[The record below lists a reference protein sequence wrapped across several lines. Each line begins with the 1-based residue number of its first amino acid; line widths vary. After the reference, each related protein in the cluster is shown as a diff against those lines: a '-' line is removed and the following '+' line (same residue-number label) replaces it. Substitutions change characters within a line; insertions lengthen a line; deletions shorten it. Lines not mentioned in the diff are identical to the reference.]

1 MCKRAVV
8 WTCLALLVTAS
19 AFAQGLDTQANSGDW
34 EEINFEFDSS
44 VLVDGFPSLL
54 RLAELLNQNS
64 EYRVTLEGHADYRG
78 ADDYNVRLSQARA
91 QTVRDFLLKYGA
103 RENQVA
109 ITPRG
114 EQAPRIE
121 AQNPEALFMNRR
133 VVMRLADG
141 QGRLISAGSV
151 GDAIEAMQDISQ
163 QQMACCDQIMSELSK
178 LDEILHMLKDLQGEN
193 QELKQEVA
201 DLRDR
206 QGSLEQNVTQLAEA
220 PPPPTKEEVQE
231 AVKASLPPPSR
242 KFSILGLNVG
252 PDTNDSNL
260 AGSGRGRI
268 FLPFAQR
275 HAVQVEGEYMHYSRR
290 DEGQIDAGLVSRFG
304 NVQVGLFGSFRHVR
318 LGEFQYGGS
327 MAQSSAT
334 LDYVFDR
341 GRVGAYGTRG
351 FMDGAVLNRI
361 SVWAN
366 TVEESYLSIVDQ
378 VGFSTAFAA
387 WGDAWYEGN
396 FGALFG
402 AGDNKV
408 GGSIRYI
415 HPLSESIA
423 FTAEAGLNETLI
435 SNSNSGRFVVGLQFG
450 GWLSP
455 KDYSAN
461 TSEPVPVDIPRVRYE
476 VLTRQTRTGNDSPV
490 ADAGADQIGVD
501 PGEVTLNGSASYDP
515 DEDPITYDWVQVTGP
530 TVQLSKADTAQPTF
544 TAAEGETYHFHLTVR
559 DDRGGVGT
567 DRTTVSALDQ
577 GITIAQFTATPLT
590 IDSGEAVSLVWEIRN
605 ASAAE
610 ISSVG
615 EVDPSA
621 GSTTVTVTET
631 TTFTLTASNDQRSLS
646 QSVTVMVG
654 SPVQIIDFT
663 ADPLVV
669 ANPGDPVT
677 LSWKTENATRV
688 NITGVGAV
696 DANGS
701 IQVYPNADT
710 TYNLLA
716 SDGHNQVQA
725 VVIVRVEPNAAPVAV
740 ARTWSFIWERTIRL
754 DGSRSFDPDGD
765 SITYSWSSIGP
776 LETSIRNPNSE
787 TSVVDFLGGPGAYS
801 FELVVTDDKGAKSS
815 PKRVTVHWVGQ

>member
-1 MCKRAVV
+1 
-8 WTCLALLVTAS
+8 
-19 AFAQGLDTQANSGDW
+19 
-34 EEINFEFDSS
+34 
-44 VLVDGFPSLL
+44 
-54 RLAELLNQNS
+54 
-64 EYRVTLEGHADYRG
+64 
-78 ADDYNVRLSQARA
+78 
-91 QTVRDFLLKYGA
+91 
-103 RENQVA
+103 
-109 ITPRG
+109 
-114 EQAPRIE
+114 
-121 AQNPEALFMNRR
+121 
-133 VVMRLADG
+133 
-141 QGRLISAGSV
+141 
-151 GDAIEAMQDISQ
+151 
-163 QQMACCDQIMSELSK
+163 MSELSK

-231 AVKASLPPPSR
+231 AVEASLPPPSR

-567 DRTTVSALDQ
+567 DRTMVSALDQ

-590 IDSGEAVSLVWEIRN
+590 IDSGETASLVWEIRN
-605 ASAAE
+605 ANAAE
-610 ISSVG
+610 ISGVG

-621 GSTTVTVTET
+621 GSTTVTVTDDQVPQIRQFT
-631 TTFTLTASNDQRSLS
+631 AAPSQVTQGGQTTLTWEVEDATSVTISGIGSVNQSGSSTVQVNQSTTYTLIASNRNGEVSATAV
-646 QSVTVMVG
+646 VTVG

-663 ADPLVV
+663 ADQMVI

-677 LSWKTENATRV
+677 
-688 NITGVGAV
+688 
-696 DANGS
+696 
-701 IQVYPNADT
+701 
-710 TYNLLA
+710 
-716 SDGHNQVQA
+716 H
-725 VVIVRVEPNAAPVAV
+725 
-740 ARTWSFIWERTIRL
+740 
-754 DGSRSFDPDGD
+754 
-765 SITYSWSSIGP
+765 
-776 LETSIRNPNSE
+776 
-787 TSVVDFLGGPGAYS
+787 
-801 FELVVTDDKGAKSS
+801 
-815 PKRVTVHWVGQ
+815 